1 MEEVGVVVAGFLT
14 ELMTTVILVPALTI
28 VLISTKILE
37 ELLREQADAIP
48 VKEQV
53 IEDIVI
59 VLGKTI

>member
-37 ELLREQADAIP
+37 ELLKEHADAIP
-48 VKEQV
+48 EIEQV

-59 VLGKTI
+59 VFGNTI